1 MKIKYVI
8 LLLIVLAGCEPAHA
22 QYAENE
28 NPRRWFAGG
37 NLGLQI
43 GTVTLID
50 VSPLVGY
57 MLTPKLAVGV
67 GATYKYYHIRNYF
80 YDPALNR
87 YENFKSHIF
96 GGSSFGRY
104 FITPNIFAHTEYEYL
119 RYNNQVFGNINFH
132 SYFIG
137 AGYRQFFSAGSA
149 AEIMILWNLNETH
162 NSPYSNPVI
171 RMGFSIGF

>member
-1 MKIKYVI
+1 MKMKTAI
-8 LLLIVLAGCEPAHA
+8 LLTLMLLWLIPLKA
-22 QYAENE
+22 QQ
-28 NPRRWFAGG
+28 PDHDKPSRWFAGG

-57 MLTPKLAVGV
+57 MLTNKLAVGV

-87 YENFKSHIF
+87 YENFRSHIF

-104 FITPNIFAHTEYEYL
+104 FITQNIFAHTEYEYL
-119 RYNNQVFGNINFH
+119 RYKNEVFGNINFH
-132 SYFIG
+132 SYFVG
-137 AGYRQFFSAGSA
+137 AGYRQFFSGLVAQQRS
-149 AEIMILWNLNETH
+149 
-162 NSPYSNPVI
+162 
-171 RMGFSIGF
+171 